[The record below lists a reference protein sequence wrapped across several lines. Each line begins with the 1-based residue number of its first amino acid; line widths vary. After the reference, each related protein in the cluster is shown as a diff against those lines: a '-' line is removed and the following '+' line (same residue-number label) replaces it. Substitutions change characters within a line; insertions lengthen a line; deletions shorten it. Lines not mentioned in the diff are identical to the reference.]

1 MKRWSDPLLAIYH
14 LLLGIGFANLH
25 DGCSTSSHFLRKS
38 FCWARNA
45 CLIIQIG
52 GYLELDP
59 NSFLCHK
66 DQTLGVTFCILG
78 ALWFVKCFFFCFHFP
93 YFLFHL
99 LKKIYPNF
107 LCWLRALGGFSLK
120 WMGFGTS
127 PPPKAIVSSSPIFL
141 FLLGLNMF
149 DWNAVNKLYHGWQNF
164 FSFLSFFFPIFSF
177 CSKSGNHPK
186 DLGKSGYKTNR
197 EVKKSRNTILLVV

>member
-78 ALWFVKCFFFCFHFP
+78 ALWFVKCFFF
-93 YFLFHL
+93 
-99 LKKIYPNF
+99 
-107 LCWLRALGGFSLK
+107 
-120 WMGFGTS
+120 
-127 PPPKAIVSSSPIFL
+127 
-141 FLLGLNMF
+141 
-149 DWNAVNKLYHGWQNF
+149 F
-164 FSFLSFFFPIFSF
+164 FSFSLFPISF
-177 CSKSGNHPK
+177 VKENLSK
-186 DLGKSGYKTNR
+186 LFMLAKSPWGLFFEMNGLWHEPT
-197 EVKKSRNTILLVV
+197 SQGHCILLSNFPFPSGIEHVWLKCS